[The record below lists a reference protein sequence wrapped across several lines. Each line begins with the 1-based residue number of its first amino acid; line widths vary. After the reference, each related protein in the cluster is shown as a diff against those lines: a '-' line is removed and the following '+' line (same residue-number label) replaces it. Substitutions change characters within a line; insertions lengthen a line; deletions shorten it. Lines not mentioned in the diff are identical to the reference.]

1 MSKVILD
8 PGLRGK
14 LNGLN
19 EPVEVCEPTGET
31 VGHFVP
37 EELYLKLLYALARD
51 AVAKE
56 ELGAA
61 SQEPGGRSWAEIRLR
76 LGESKLLLTAG
87 QCPEPIAAL
96 KSGPVRSFPQ
106 SRI

>member
-8 PGLRGK
+8 PELRGK

-51 AVAKE
+51 AVSEE
-56 ELGAA
+56 ELDAA
-61 SQEPGGRSWAEIRLR
+61 AREPGGRSWADIRR
-76 LGESKLLLTAG
+76 GLGGK
-87 QCPEPIAAL
+87 
-96 KSGPVRSFPQ
+96 
-106 SRI
+106 